1 MAKAVHL
8 KTFPWY
14 SSSQGPGGAG
24 TPQGGVISPLL
35 ANIYLHSFDEMFLL
49 SGIRGTLV
57 RYADDL
63 VILLRGGG
71 AKVLK
76 KVRVMLARLGL
87 ELHEDETRITDTR
100 RLRRLTH
107 T

>member
-1 MAKAVHL
+1 MEGN
-8 KTFPWY
+8 TFHAPD
-14 SSSQGPGGAG
+14 G
-24 TPQGGVISPLL
+24 TGIPQGGVISLLL
-35 ANIYLHSFDEMFLL
+35 ANIYLHSFDKMFLL

-71 AKVLK
+71 ARVLK
-76 KVRVMLARLGL
+76 KVRAMLARLGL
-87 ELHEDETRITDTR
+87 ELHEDETRIADTR
-100 RLRRLTH
+100 RLRRLIH